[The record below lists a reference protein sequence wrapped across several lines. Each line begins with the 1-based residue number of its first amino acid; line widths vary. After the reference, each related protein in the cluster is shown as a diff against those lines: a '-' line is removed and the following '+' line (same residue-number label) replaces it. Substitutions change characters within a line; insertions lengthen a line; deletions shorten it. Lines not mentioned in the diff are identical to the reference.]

1 MLCFCSKCVCY
12 MYLASLTSSVYHG
25 PSPTREVYEAKC
37 PIVASGRD
45 LLAMGD
51 GVPTTKDDVAL
62 ALLYMSKTLFHPV
75 FDCVTFSSLTLIT
88 IRQWAESSSGIDN
101 QYTLL
106 YGTSLVAQT
115 VKHLSAMWET
125 WVRSLGWEDPLE
137 KEMAIHSSTIA
148 WKIPWTEEPGRL
160 QSRGSQR
167 VGHN

>member
-1 MLCFCSKCVCY
+1 

-106 YGTSLVAQT
+106 YGTSLVAQM
-115 VKHLSAMWET
+115 VKHLSAQGSRPSCPDQEGRKGSEEG
-125 WVRSLGWEDPLE
+125 VPENLGVLL
-137 KEMAIHSSTIA
+137 SF
-148 WKIPWTEEPGRL
+148 
-160 QSRGSQR
+160 
-167 VGHN
+167 